1 MAYYGI
7 SKAQIEALTDSLKEN
22 NMNSADLMR
31 FVYVLSSYHEGQEY
45 LAQIGGFEG
54 TERRN
59 LAPLIA
65 HISQDP
71 VKFMKD
77 AVADKENAILIALKY
92 PDLAQKLGINSEP
105 LTDQLKP
112 LVMPESAKDQ
122 ILAGIPAENPIV
134 ITKIGPQVISV
145 GNVAAEFVDGL
156 SKGDRESRIDFL
168 TQMNE
173 IYRADSSLIQKAVD
187 LHYSSFLADA
197 NQNLNLGENEF
208 FTAKTIEDLPGDSV
222 IYKIYHSINPQ
233 TEADIFEVT
242 DLLNKAKSGDVNS
255 YLHLTQMVMS
265 SRERPDYNL
274 FLEDSLKFSHVSP
287 KLINMLP
294 KDSLMHIIYDD
305 INPKT
310 NEEMGNVITLINK
323 AKDGDSDSYN
333 QLMIKLSSHDRLEI
347 DKIFDS
353 KIDSNIYDKV
363 LNNLPGE
370 EILRKEEIVR
380 RLQQEMIGLGLR
392 PVGAPIMDPAEMAD
406 LAKDPAI
413 FTDPRLGFIE
423 ALTPGSD
430 LEMAVSLTGGSTET
444 VFVQNNMPVG
454 RFSSIFQP
462 RTTFNADALGML
474 NAVEGA
480 ESENNQ
486 LSFPKMIWR
495 NIGYAVGVNDTASG
509 ATTPAGSLIEMMTGP
524 FGHGAMNPEAP
535 SALHN
540 YDAYGPG
547 YLAKLLIAHFRGR
560 VPDDLLAQ
568 MGPDADLI
576 QSIHDKDPSAIDR
589 LCNKLETWIAADVL
603 TKKFGENKVHEVYLN
618 HFIAGTVDGIE
629 VKGAEGAAQVLFAK
643 HFNELTPG
651 EQFLI
656 VALGQQPNEYLYDI
670 KLDAD
675 GNLVSME
682 PNPAKAITQ
691 ALWIIEHEKAG
702 PKLELYLGLDKRK
715 KSLKT
720 YIAWICVSKMRA
732 GRMSLKVNFIY
743 RQKPRIFS

>member
-1 MAYYGI
+1 
-7 SKAQIEALTDSLKEN
+7 
-22 NMNSADLMR
+22 MN
-31 FVYVLSSYHEGQEY
+31 
-45 LAQIGGFEG
+45 
-54 TERRN
+54 
-59 LAPLIA
+59 
-65 HISQDP
+65 
-71 VKFMKD
+71 
-77 AVADKENAILIALKY
+77 
-92 PDLAQKLGINSEP
+92 
-105 LTDQLKP
+105 
-112 LVMPESAKDQ
+112 
-122 ILAGIPAENPIV
+122 
-134 ITKIGPQVISV
+134 
-145 GNVAAEFVDGL
+145 
-156 SKGDRESRIDFL
+156 FL
-168 TQMNE
+168 
-173 IYRADSSLIQKAVD
+173 L
-187 LHYSSFLADA
+187 
-197 NQNLNLGENEF
+197 
-208 FTAKTIEDLPGDSV
+208 KTIEDLPGDSV

-454 RFSSIFQP
+454 RFSSIFS
-462 RTTFNADALGML
+462 TK
-474 NAVEGA
+474 
-480 ESENNQ
+480 NN
-486 LSFPKMIWR
+486 F
-495 NIGYAVGVNDTASG
+495 
-509 ATTPAGSLIEMMTGP
+509 
-524 FGHGAMNPEAP
+524 
-535 SALHN
+535 
-540 YDAYGPG
+540 
-547 YLAKLLIAHFRGR
+547 
-560 VPDDLLAQ
+560 
-568 MGPDADLI
+568 
-576 QSIHDKDPSAIDR
+576 
-589 LCNKLETWIAADVL
+589 
-603 TKKFGENKVHEVYLN
+603 
-618 HFIAGTVDGIE
+618 
-629 VKGAEGAAQVLFAK
+629 
-643 HFNELTPG
+643 
-651 EQFLI
+651 
-656 VALGQQPNEYLYDI
+656 
-670 KLDAD
+670 
-675 GNLVSME
+675 
-682 PNPAKAITQ
+682 
-691 ALWIIEHEKAG
+691 
-702 PKLELYLGLDKRK
+702 
-715 KSLKT
+715 
-720 YIAWICVSKMRA
+720 
-732 GRMSLKVNFIY
+732 
-743 RQKPRIFS
+743 